1 MRAIAS
7 KLKPIHAHI
16 LVRDMNFG
24 EQKSAGG
31 IVIMSDDGKSE
42 GVKPRWCKVYAV
54 GEEQKDVKVG
64 DWILVEHGRWTR
76 GLIVEED
83 DGTDFNIW
91 RVDPNGIMMVSETKP
106 EGPEFGSFTSVTQ
119 SQTHRPEDFIQ
130 PR

>member
-7 KLKPIHAHI
+7 KLKPIRAHI

-31 IVIMSDDGKSE
+31 IVLMSDDGKSE

-54 GEEQKDVKVG
+54 GPEQEDVKVG

-83 DGTDFNIW
+83 DGTDFSIW
-91 RVDPNGIMMVSETKP
+91 RVDPTGIMMVSETRP
-106 EGPEFGSFTSVTQ
+106 EGPEFGVFTSVAQ
-119 SQTHRPEDFIQ
+119 SQSHRPEDFIQ